1 MQTIEAILNKIFFK
15 FTFVCSHEENPTPTY
30 YFNWEWYTGT
40 CNCFKKKLSPDRL
53 LKMENRD
60 TCKPSNSY
68 VSFNFH
74 LCLPTP
80 PRHHIC

>member
-1 MQTIEAILNKIFFK
+1 MKKIQLLHTILI
-15 FTFVCSHEENPTPTY
+15 ENDIQVHVIVS
-30 YFNWEWYTGT
+30 
-40 CNCFKKKLSPDRL
+40 KKKLWPDRL
-53 LKMENRD
+53 LKMEDRD

-74 LCLPTP
+74 LCLPPP